1 MFGFHEELNIYKIT
15 DNCLQNLSLMQNTNL

>member
-15 DNCLQNLSLMQNTNL
+15 DNCLQNLSLMQKTNL